1 VAKRAKKRETTI
13 KMFWKTALTLAL
25 AAVCTY
31 AAEKYDGP
39 VPPKPDVPYLL
50 HATNLVE
57 TELGQAKQENR
68 KNDSTFVISGAAS
81 PARTPL
87 AEPIFIMDARQVS
100 PERME
105 LYRLDVKNGSREV
118 SISSGKRR
126 GGNRPLHLTVTPL
139 SNHLYRIEADEPL
152 ENGEYALSPNG
163 DNRAFCFEIY

>member
-1 VAKRAKKRETTI
+1 MPVATRAKKRETTI

-68 KNDSTFVISGAAS
+68 KNDSTFIISGAAS

-87 AEPIFIMDARQVS
+87 AEPIFIIDARQIS
-100 PERME
+100 PESFE
-105 LYRLDVKNGSREV
+105 LYRLDAKGGNREV
-118 SISSGKRR
+118 S
-126 GGNRPLHLTVTPL
+126 
-139 SNHLYRIEADEPL
+139 SNH
-152 ENGEYALSPNG
+152 
-163 DNRAFCFEIY
+163 NR

>member
-1 VAKRAKKRETTI
+1 
-13 KMFWKTALTLAL
+13 MFCKTALTLAI
-25 AAVCTY
+25 AAVCIC

-50 HATNLVE
+50 HAINLVE

-68 KNDSTFVISGAAS
+68 KNDSTFTISGAAS

-105 LYRLDVKNGSREV
+105 LYRMEVKNGNREV
-118 SISSGKRR
+118 SISSGRRR

-139 SNHLYRIEADEPL
+139 SGHLYRIEADEPL

>member
-1 VAKRAKKRETTI
+1 MATRVEKRETKI
-13 KMFWKTALTLAL
+13 RMFWKTALSITLVSAFL
-25 AAVCTY
+25 Y

-39 VPPKPDVPYLL
+39 IPPKPDVPYLL

-68 KNDSTFVISGAAS
+68 KNDSTFIVSGAAS

-87 AEPIFIMDARQVS
+87 AEPIFIMDARQIS
-100 PERME
+100 PERIE
-105 LYRLDVKNGSREV
+105 LYRMDVKNGNREV

-139 SNHLYRIEADEPL
+139 SNRLYRLEADEPL

>member
-1 VAKRAKKRETTI
+1 MYRKIAI
-13 KMFWKTALTLAL
+13 TLAL
-25 AAVCTY
+25 AAACAY
-31 AAEKYDGP
+31 AADKYDGP
-39 VPPKPDVPYLL
+39 IPPKPDLPYLL

-57 TELGQAKQENR
+57 TEVGQARQENR
-68 KNDSTFVISGAAS
+68 KSDTTFIISGASS

-87 AEPIFIMDARQVS
+87 SEPIFIMDARQVS
-100 PERME
+100 AERME
-105 LYRLDVKNGSREV
+105 LYRLDVKNGNREV
-118 SISSGKRR
+118 SLSSGKRR